1 MTCELKRVSIPPAV
15 DRFPTAGGRAKQKP
29 PSLISMA
36 ARSAHARP
44 TSRRTRQSR
53 LLDRKAARRRR
64 GLDGRRAV
72 VTKVKRDDILSH
84 SLRSTL
90 TLSVLH
96 GVSVGFTIEVMDT
109 YIEGYISRTKAE
121 GRGDFVAAVD
131 FREDAPDYW
140 RQCFVDLLPEE
151 EVEDP
156 GES

>member
-72 VTKVKRDDILSH
+72 VTRIQGGAPAGLHLLV
-84 SLRSTL
+84 LRVRITTSAWL
-90 TLSVLH
+90 ASSVRVVWQSNLM
-96 GVSVGFTIEVMDT
+96 VFD
-109 YIEGYISRTKAE
+109 
-121 GRGDFVAAVD
+121 
-131 FREDAPDYW
+131 W
-140 RQCFVDLLPEE
+140 
-151 EVEDP
+151 
-156 GES
+156 